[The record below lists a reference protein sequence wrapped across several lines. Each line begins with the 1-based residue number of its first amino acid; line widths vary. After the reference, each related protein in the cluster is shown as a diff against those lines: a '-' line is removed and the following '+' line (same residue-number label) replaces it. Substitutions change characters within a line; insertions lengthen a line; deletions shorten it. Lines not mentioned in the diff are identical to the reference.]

1 MAVNIK
7 ITLNERLYLRDPQNT
22 VLGKKIIKYGILLI
36 DEVGFESFNFKK
48 LANKIQSTEA
58 SIYRYFENKQM
69 LLIYLV
75 SWYWE
80 WLAYLIEVKTLN
92 VVNPQ
97 KKLAIIIST
106 FVSASMENPAI
117 EYVNE
122 STLHQIVISES
133 SKAYHTKDVDDKNK
147 KGFFL
152 NYKTMLSKVAKVI
165 LEVNPNFP
173 YPIALA
179 SNLFEMTN
187 NQIFFSEHLPRLTDI
202 KNKKNKY
209 VEIEKMLEFF
219 VNKMLD

>member
-1 MAVNIK
+1 MGFSIK
-7 ITLNERLYLRDPQNT
+7 ISLNENLYLRDPQET
-22 VLGKKIIKYGILLI
+22 DLGKRITQHSILLI

-80 WLAYLIEVKTLN
+80 WLAYLIEVKMLN

-173 YPIALA
+173 YPVALA

-219 VNKMLD
+219 VNKMLN

>member
-1 MAVNIK
+1 
-7 ITLNERLYLRDPQNT
+7 
-22 VLGKKIIKYGILLI
+22 
-36 DEVGFESFNFKK
+36 
-48 LANKIQSTEA
+48 
-58 SIYRYFENKQM
+58 M

-147 KGFFL
+147 KG
-152 NYKTMLSKVAKVI
+152 S
-165 LEVNPNFP
+165 
-173 YPIALA
+173 
-179 SNLFEMTN
+179 S
-187 NQIFFSEHLPRLTDI
+187 
-202 KNKKNKY
+202 
-209 VEIEKMLEFF
+209 
-219 VNKMLD
+219 

>member
-1 MAVNIK
+1 MGFSIK
-7 ITLNERLYLRDPQNT
+7 ISLNENLYLRDPQET
-22 VLGKKIIKYGILLI
+22 DLGKRIIQHSILLI

-147 KGFFL
+147 KGLFL
-152 NYKTMLSKVAKVI
+152 NYKTLLSKVAKVI